1 MNRYVENVKK
11 LLECIPN
18 WAEEINGLKKIEYTD
33 EIYENN
39 KILYRKEANT
49 EFQLT
54 SRNVDAEIELY
65 TSEIDWKKE
74 HLVLVLGLGNI
85 ELIKRLVKADFE
97 VLVYEPRKE
106 VVRYFMDHQDLTEI
120 CVPSKFVLWWGE
132 DLPEQCENRVW
143 ELVYMNWNKNAYTIQ
158 VIMNPGYAM
167 YTKHMHKLVSA
178 ITKCF
183 YKSFV
188 NLGNELLDV
197 FMGLR
202 CNYENFEA
210 ALGGNSI
217 LEVGD
222 AYKDKP
228 AIIVAAGPSL
238 EKNIHHLKKAQG
250 KALILSCD
258 ASMDACKKQGV
269 KPDAVVS
276 IERAWETYRFYY
288 EGKEFDEELVFIGP
302 SLVYPSIFKECKGKK
317 IVVSKTEEGIDGWWK
332 RFFPKM
338 EHYPTGMSCATLAAA
353 TAEQLGCKPIILI
366 GQDLAFTDNKIHSDS
381 THSKYEGANQIP
393 KKRLFEVEDV
403 YGNKIY
409 TDEIYNLFRYY
420 YETRIASDPDLQI
433 IDATEGGAKIEGSE
447 IMTFEDAIA
456 QYCIEDIPD
465 NLYSH
470 LEDIEVTPD
479 MIRSTYDKIVE
490 SVKEIRENLKT
501 AKNMAE
507 EHYDYLE
514 EVYDDG
520 LTDKTEEQLVG
531 IVKKMQRANDIIMFL
546 KEHDETITFF
556 DQYIAQT
563 VAHVKALGNELS
575 PENVMK
581 NLMLQGNLMGA
592 VKRTCAMLDEEFEK
606 MLLYMEEH
614 WGTIGRE

>member
-1 MNRYVENVKK
+1 MDRYVENVKK

-18 WAEEINGLKKIEYTD
+18 WAEEINELRSIEWTDKIFEKD
-33 EIYENN
+33 NR
-39 KILYRKEANT
+39 LYRKENQT

-54 SRNVDAEIELY
+54 SRNVDAEMELY

-85 ELIKRLVKADFE
+85 ELIKRLVKANFE
-97 VLVYEPRKE
+97 VLVYEPNKE
-106 VVRYFMDHQDLTEI
+106 VVKYFMDNFDLAQI

-132 DLPEQCENRVW
+132 ELPEQCENRVW

-197 FMGLR
+197 IKGLR
-202 CNYENFEA
+202 CNYMNFDS
-210 ALGGNSI
+210 ALEGNSI
-217 LEVGD
+217 IELGD

-228 AIIVAAGPSL
+228 AIIVASGPSL

-250 KALILSCD
+250 KALIFSCD
-258 ASMDACKKQGV
+258 ASLEACKQQGV
-269 KPDAVVS
+269 KPDAIFS
-276 IERAWETYRFYY
+276 IERIRATYLNYY
-288 EGKEFDEELVFIGP
+288 EGKEFDEELVLIAP
-302 SLVYPSIFKECKGKK
+302 SLVNSDILREYKGKK
-317 IVVSKTEEGIDGWWK
+317 IILSKTDSGVDGWWK
-332 RFFPKM
+332 QFFPNM
-338 EHYPTGMSCATLAAA
+338 EHFPMGMSCATLAAA
-353 TAEQLGCKPIILI
+353 TAERLGCKPIILI
-366 GQDLAFTDNKIHSDS
+366 GQDLAYTDNKIHSDS
-381 THSKYEGANQIP
+381 THGKYQGENCLPQ
-393 KKRLFEVEDV
+393 KRLLEVEDV
-403 YGNKIY
+403 YGNRIY

-420 YETRIASDPDLQI
+420 YETRIGSNPELQI

-456 QYCIEDIPD
+456 QYCTEDMPG

-490 SVKEIRENLKT
+490 SVKQIRENLII
-501 AKNMAE
+501 AKEMAE
-507 EHYDYLE
+507 EHYAYLE
-514 EVYDDG
+514 EVYEDD
-520 LTDKTEEQLVG
+520 LEAKTEKQLVE
-531 IVKKMQRANDIIMFL
+531 IVKKMEKANDIVVFL

-575 PENVMK
+575 AENVMK

-592 VKRTCAMLDEEFEK
+592 VKRTCAMLDEEYEK
-606 MLLYMEEH
+606 MLIYMEEH
-614 WGTIGRE
+614 WGTIGR